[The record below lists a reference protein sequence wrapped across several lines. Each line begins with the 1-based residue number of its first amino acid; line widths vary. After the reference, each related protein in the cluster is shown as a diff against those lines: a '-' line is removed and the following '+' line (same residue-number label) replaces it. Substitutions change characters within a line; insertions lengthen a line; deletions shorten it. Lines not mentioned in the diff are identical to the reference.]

1 MSLHGKRYRQAS
13 ESLSQ
18 GEFYAIDDAL
28 KLVKQSASAKFD
40 ETVDVSINLGVDAK
54 KSDQSVRGATVLPKG
69 TGKTVCVAVFADG
82 DDVDAAKSAGA
93 DIVGLDDLAET
104 IKGGSIEF
112 DVCIATPSTMRVVGK
127 LGQILGPRGLMP
139 NPKVGTVTP
148 NVSEAV
154 KNAKGGQ
161 VQFRTDKAGII
172 HCTIGRASF
181 AEDDLVENFRALIDA
196 LNKNK
201 PSASKG
207 VYLKRVAVSSTMGP
221 GLRLDQSAWT
231 N

>member
-93 DIVGLDDLAET
+93 DIVVAHMGLT
-104 IKGGSIEF
+104 TKG
-112 DVCIATPSTMRVVGK
+112 
-127 LGQILGPRGLMP
+127 
-139 NPKVGTVTP
+139 
-148 NVSEAV
+148 
-154 KNAKGGQ
+154 
-161 VQFRTDKAGII
+161 
-172 HCTIGRASF
+172 TIGATTAMTLEQSPAYVQAICDAARGVNLEVIVLCHGGPISEPEDAEYVLQNTTGVNGFYGASSM
-181 AEDDLVENFRALIDA
+181 ERLPVE
-196 LNKNK
+196 
-201 PSASKG
+201 
-207 VYLKRVAVSSTMGP
+207 VAITEHM
-221 GLRLDQSAWT
+221 RKFKEIRF
-231 N
+231 

>member
-1 MSLHGKRYRQAS
+1 MSIRGKRYRQAS

-104 IKGGSIEF
+104 IKGGSIDF

-127 LGQILGPRGLMP
+127 TGPDPGPPRPHAEPQSGNRCAGRGE
-139 NPKVGTVTP
+139 G
-148 NVSEAV
+148 
-154 KNAKGGQ
+154 
-161 VQFRTDKAGII
+161 RDK
-172 HCTIGRASF
+172 CQGRAS
-181 AEDDLVENFRALIDA
+181 
-196 LNKNK
+196 
-201 PSASKG
+201 P
-207 VYLKRVAVSSTMGP
+207 VSYRQGGCDSLP
-221 GLRLDQSAWT
+221 NRKSIF
-231 N
+231 